1 MHLNDE
7 ITLTK
12 RRFYEEY
19 KVKKI
24 MNIILCLLIS
34 RVRWLE
40 YVTIISPKQQIHKLK
55 KNSNKTV
62 MYSGMMWWNGLK
74 VYWIDKTINSVW
86 W

>member
-34 RVRWLE
+34 RVR
-40 YVTIISPKQQIHKLK
+40 
-55 KNSNKTV
+55 
-62 MYSGMMWWNGLK
+62 
-74 VYWIDKTINSVW
+74 
-86 W
+86 

>member
-19 KVKKI
+19 KVKQTKI

-34 RVRWLE
+34 RVR
-40 YVTIISPKQQIHKLK
+40 
-55 KNSNKTV
+55 
-62 MYSGMMWWNGLK
+62 
-74 VYWIDKTINSVW
+74 
-86 W
+86 